1 MSAKQDYLSS
11 HFEKSRADVAE
22 YAGWIEQKYARPALQ
37 KVQSSYQRHPF
48 LSVFAAVFILLSL
61 LPVAIYMQVT
71 LVCNTNPY
79 GLCLFTL
86 TLLLLLG
93 LCVVVLVSITIALAL
108 GFILS
113 LILLTNL
120 LLSIFITFF
129 LVVAYFSYK
138 IVSAGYTDG
147 FDSARL
153 QILESFHA
161 LSSRVQITMN
171 QNPPKNN
178 APAAG
183 EGNVDISRSTSPNS
197 TVIDNPEANSAVPN
211 IEDYSTEMKLEKE
224 Y

>member
-11 HFEKSRADVAE
+11 HFEQSRADVVE

-71 LVCNTNPY
+71 LRSLSVHPDSTSAVGSVRC
-79 GLCLFTL
+79 GS
-86 TLLLLLG
+86 
-93 LCVVVLVSITIALAL
+93 CVHYNCVGVRLYPLINSLNQSLA
-108 GFILS
+108 
-113 LILLTNL
+113 
-120 LLSIFITFF
+120 
-129 LVVAYFSYK
+129 
-138 IVSAGYTDG
+138 IVFAGYTDG

-161 LSSRVQITMN
+161 LFSRVQTMMN
-171 QNPPKNN
+171 QKPPKNN

-197 TVIDNPEANSAVPN
+197 TVTDNPEANSAVPN

>member
-11 HFEKSRADVAE
+11 HFEQSRADVVE

-71 LVCNTNPY
+71 LRSLSVHPDSTSAV
-79 GLCLFTL
+79 G
-86 TLLLLLG
+86 
-93 LCVVVLVSITIALAL
+93 SI
-108 GFILS
+108 
-113 LILLTNL
+113 
-120 LLSIFITFF
+120 IF
-129 LVVAYFSYK
+129 
-138 IVSAGYTDG
+138 AGYTDG

-161 LSSRVQITMN
+161 LFSRVQTMMN
-171 QNPPKNN
+171 QKPPKNN
-178 APAAG
+178 VPAAG

-197 TVIDNPEANSAVPN
+197 TVTDNPEANSAVPN

>member
-37 KVQSSYQRHPF
+37 KVQTSYQRHPF

-61 LPVAIYMQVT
+61 LPVAIYI
-71 LVCNTNPY
+71 

-138 IVSAGYTDG
+138 IVFAGYTDG

-153 QILESFHA
+153 QILESFHT
-161 LSSRVQITMN
+161 LFSRVQTMMN
-171 QNPPKNN
+171 QNPPKNT

-211 IEDYSTEMKLEKE
+211 IEDYSTEMKLEEE

>member
-11 HFEKSRADVAE
+11 HFEQSRADVAE
-22 YAGWIEQKYARPALQ
+22 YAGWIEQRYARPALQ

-61 LPVAIYMQVT
+61 LPVAIYI
-71 LVCNTNPY
+71 

-113 LILLTNL
+113 LTLLTNL

-153 QILESFHA
+153 QILGSFHA
-161 LSSRVQITMN
+161 LFSRVQITMN

-183 EGNVDISRSTSPNS
+183 EGIVDISRSTSPNS